1 MARDF
6 DGVDDIIKNTSITT
20 FSGSYTMAGWINA
33 DSAAE
38 GLRIIET
45 ARSSDGLGER
55 GLIVQT
61 GFKLEAFQGFTTE
74 WSDSV
79 STQTL
84 TVGVWYC
91 VVATYTSS
99 DKKMRMYYG
108 SLSAPMAEMSY
119 SLQTAGVGTIME
131 TSVRVMVGS
140 TTNGETNRDFDGRIE
155 HAFCDNRIWTL
166 DEMEAFRQGQ
176 RPINTGSM
184 IFYWPLDSPT
194 AAQAEDLSGNGYHGT
209 VTGAIAAEGPPVA
222 MRWGDS
228 FGVTYTAAVAGGA
241 VLDER
246 HYPRGVARGVLRGVA
261 A

>member
-1 MARDF
+1 MA
-6 DGVDDIIKNTSITT
+6 
-20 FSGSYTMAGWINA
+20 AWINA

-45 ARSSDGLGER
+45 AKSSGAEER
-55 GLIVQT
+55 GFIVQT
-61 GFKLEAFQGFTTE
+61 GFKLEAFQEFTTT
-74 WSDSV
+74 WSDSL
-79 STQTL
+79 STETL

-108 SLSAPMAEMSY
+108 SLSAPMVEMSY
-119 SLQTAGVGTIME
+119 TTQTAGVGTIVE

-209 VTGAIAAEGPPVA
+209 VTGALAAEGPPVA

-228 FGVTYTAAVAGGA
+228 FGMTYTA